1 MVLEK
6 TLESPLDQ
14 KEINQSILKKINS
27 KYSLQGRMLKVK
39 LQYFGHMIQ
48 RASPLEKTLMLGE
61 IEGRSSEKG
70 VTEDETV

>member
-14 KEINQSILKKINS
+14 KEINQLILKKINS